1 MLAAE
6 SMMVRNRSEIGST
19 MGTADRKNARRSVPG
34 VKERRPEMPVYLIS
48 IAADLLGCHPRTL
61 RIYEEHGLL
70 SPFRRRRIR
79 LYSERDIQRGRL
91 IRYLIE
97 ERGLNLAGVRLI
109 LEIQEHYHEEMTWVW
124 DAGESPE
131 HPDDTRTTQSA
142 AEKARGKG
150 GRSV

>member
-1 MLAAE
+1 
-6 SMMVRNRSEIGST
+6 
-19 MGTADRKNARRSVPG
+19 MGTPDRENVRRSVPG
-34 VKERRPEMPVYLIS
+34 VKERRPDMPVYVIS

-70 SPFRRRRIR
+70 SPSRRRRIR

-109 LEIQEHYHEEMTWVW
+109 LEIQEHYHEEITWVFNDEEAPGRVDD
-124 DAGESPE
+124 DAAP
-131 HPDDTRTTQSA
+131 QSA
-142 AEKARGKG
+142 AVRARDKG
-150 GRSV
+150 GRSR

>member
-1 MLAAE
+1 MDTTD
-6 SMMVRNRSEIGST
+6 RSDQKTTRE
-19 MGTADRKNARRSVPG
+19 RRSVPG
-34 VKERRPEMPVYLIS
+34 VKERRADTPVYVIS

-61 RIYEEHGLL
+61 RIYEEHGLM
-70 SPFRRRRIR
+70 SPFRRHRIR

-124 DAGESPE
+124 NGGASSDESPDEMLE
-131 HPDDTRTTQSA
+131 HGTTQFA
-142 AEKARGKG
+142 AHRARSKG

>member
-1 MLAAE
+1 MY
-6 SMMVRNRSEIGST
+6 V
-19 MGTADRKNARRSVPG
+19 
-34 VKERRPEMPVYLIS
+34 IS

-79 LYSERDIQRGRL
+79 LYSESDIRRGRL

-97 ERGLNLAGVRLI
+97 ERGLNLAGVQLI

-124 DAGESPE
+124 NDDSPDHAEE
-131 HPDDTRTTQSA
+131 HGTTQSA
-142 AEKARGKG
+142 AHRARGKG
-150 GRSV
+150 GRSE

>member
-1 MLAAE
+1 M
-6 SMMVRNRSEIGST
+6 
-19 MGTADRKNARRSVPG
+19 KQ
-34 VKERRPEMPVYLIS
+34 RRPDMPVYVIS

-70 SPFRRRRIR
+70 SPFRRHRIR
-79 LYSERDIQRGRL
+79 LYSEQDIRRGRL

-124 DAGESPE
+124 NGEESPE
-131 HPDDTRTTQSA
+131 QVVDDQTSQPA
-142 AEKARGKG
+142 AERARGKG
-150 GRSV
+150 GRSR